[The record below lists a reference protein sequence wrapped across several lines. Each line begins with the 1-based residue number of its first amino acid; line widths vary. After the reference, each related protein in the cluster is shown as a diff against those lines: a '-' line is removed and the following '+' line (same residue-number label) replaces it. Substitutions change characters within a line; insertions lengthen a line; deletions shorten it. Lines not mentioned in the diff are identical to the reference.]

1 MQICDSFMKDGK
13 CFIACSGPEI
23 VPDLKVKNVA
33 IDDATFNVIKYEIRP
48 SFIGV
53 LQMMLMIDSEKPLP
67 LGECIVS

>member
-1 MQICDSFMKDGK
+1 MRISDSFMKGGK
-13 CFIACSGPEI
+13 CFIACTGPEI
-23 VPDLKVKNVA
+23 VPDLKAKKVT

-53 LQMMLMIDSEKPLP
+53 LQMMLMVDSEKPLP